1 MSDRIG
7 VVGQGFV
14 GGAVTAGLNPYY
26 DVQTFDIQ
34 KDSTC
39 ESLEQLVDQSDVIF
53 VCLPTPMRRDGSCD
67 TRIVDGALA
76 DIRDLCREKG
86 YNNRVAVV
94 KSTVEPGSTVAW
106 NRKFNPHLTVVFNPE
121 FLTEANHI
129 EDFKNQNRIVLGGP
143 RPETGRV
150 KTLFRKAFPTAT
162 IVKTGSTEAE
172 TVKYFTNCFLATK
185 VAFANEMY
193 QLCNSLD
200 IDYDKVVEYALYDQ
214 RIGNSHLSVPGPDG
228 SMGFSRS

>member
-1 MSDRIG
+1 
-7 VVGQGFV
+7 
-14 GGAVTAGLNPYY
+14 
-26 DVQTFDIQ
+26 
-34 KDSTC
+34 
-39 ESLEQLVDQSDVIF
+39 
-53 VCLPTPMRRDGSCD
+53 
-67 TRIVDGALA
+67 
-76 DIRDLCREKG
+76 
-86 YNNRVAVV
+86 
-94 KSTVEPGSTVAW
+94 
-106 NRKFNPHLTVVFNPE
+106 VFNPE

-228 SMGFSRS
+228 SMGFGGHCFPKDLNAMMNLAKRNGIDPKVMQAAWARIMRFVRKLSVTGKR